1 MGETH
6 EGPGPKSKAVND
18 LYLALF
24 TPIGYLGVTVLPF
37 WLGPAVGNGT
47 LPAEMIG
54 LIATAE
60 LLAMALANMTT
71 SAIVAGRSIRR
82 LVQIGMVVAM
92 AGSLASIVQ
101 HTATLIGARIISGAA
116 LGTVNAAVAAAA
128 ARQPHPQ
135 RTLAMVQFGL
145 LPVLA
150 ATTLGAPMLIG
161 LWGLPGLFG
170 TLALAALLGAATAG
184 GFPDKG
190 ALQSGPNHDQRLP
203 LSLPAIAACA
213 AVAGYS
219 AAQYCILPFIVM
231 IGAHIDIPVGSVSIV
246 VSLAI
251 LVTLAAPLC
260 AWLLGERMGFTIPIL
275 SGLAIMA
282 AGVWAVSSSGGLP
295 LFAVGALIVYFAP
308 SFILPYAF
316 GLLARFDAAG
326 RYASTFPGCLMLGA
340 AMGPALAGP
349 LAVRNQV
356 QLMGFT
362 AMGLLLLSAGL
373 FATALTSMRRTEART
388 AT

>member
-1 MGETH
+1 MRETH

-60 LLAMALANMTT
+60 LLAMALANMAT
-71 SAIVAGRSIRR
+71 SAIVAGRPIRR

-150 ATTLGAPMLIG
+150 ATTLGTPMLIG

-190 ALQSGPNHDQRLP
+190 ALQSGANHDQRLP

-260 AWLLGERMGFTIPIL
+260 AWLLGERMGFTVPIMF
-275 SGLAIMA
+275 GLAVMA

-295 LFAVGALIVYFAP
+295 LFAVGTLIVYFAP

-362 AMGLLLLSAGL
+362 AIGLLLLSAGL
-373 FATALTSMRRTEART
+373 FATALTSMKRTEART